1 MLPLCSGHTPLA
13 RLGPTGPNDHT
24 PRSPAAAMAAARS
37 GGTGRAAAAGEIR
50 SVTSD
55 VERAPATLDER
66 TRPANPE
73 PVPPPCPTP
82 PRRREPSPTAPPTA
96 ARHTSA
102 FYRPLLTLVTVARV
116 RRAGPSVPPSSVAAR
131 RAADMAGAADASC
144 GRVDLGGGQISYR
157 MKRYRN
163 KRYTNTCAMD
173 RRGSMRGSR
182 FAPPSC
188 TQ

>member
-1 MLPLCSGHTPLA
+1 MVTRPWHGSAPPAT
-13 RLGPTGPNDHT
+13 DHT
-24 PRSPAAAMAAARS
+24 PRGPAAAMAAARS

-102 FYRPLLTLVTVARV
+102 VYRSATDTRHCGACAASRSLRPSERD
-116 RRAGPSVPPSSVAAR
+116 RAPWLPR
-131 RAADMAGAADASC
+131 AADASC

-163 KRYTNTCAMD
+163 KRYTNTCD
-173 RRGSMRGSR
+173 GPPRI
-182 FAPPSC
+182 APPSC

>member
-24 PRSPAAAMAAARS
+24 PRGPAAAMAAARS

-116 RRAGPSVPPSSVAAR
+116 RRAGPSELTELRGCRVRPMRLAVASS
-131 RAADMAGAADASC
+131 
-144 GRVDLGGGQISYR
+144 VDLGGGQISYR

-163 KRYTNTCAMD
+163 KRYTNTCD
-173 RRGSMRGSR
+173 GPPRI
-182 FAPPSC
+182 APPSC

>member
-1 MLPLCSGHTPLA
+1 MTVQRTCYRCAAVTRPWHGSAPPAT
-13 RLGPTGPNDHT
+13 DHT
-24 PRSPAAAMAAARS
+24 PRGPAAALAAARS

-66 TRPANPE
+66 TRPANTE
-73 PVPPPCPTP
+73 RVPPPCPTP

-116 RRAGPSVPPSSVAAR
+116 RRAGPSVPPSSVAAACGGHGVR
-131 RAADMAGAADASC
+131 PMRLAVASTS
-144 GRVDLGGGQISYR
+144 VGGKYR
-157 MKRYRN
+157 IV
-163 KRYTNTCAMD
+163 
-173 RRGSMRGSR
+173 
-182 FAPPSC
+182 
-188 TQ
+188 